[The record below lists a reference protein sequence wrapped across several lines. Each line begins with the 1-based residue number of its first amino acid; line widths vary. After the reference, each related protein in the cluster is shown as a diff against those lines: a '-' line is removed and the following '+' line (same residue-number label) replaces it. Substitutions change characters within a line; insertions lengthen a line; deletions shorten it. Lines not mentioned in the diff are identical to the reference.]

1 MRGYTF
7 DRALAVERAK
17 AVSAAFRESQV
28 STPVAA
34 SEKAP
39 PKEKPPV
46 ELHRD
51 SLYVTPAPKVPVKVI
66 WFAAGLVFLGVV
78 LWSVYSS
85 IQCRQRVEELE
96 KWVRMLSERQGIYV
110 RHGL

>member
-7 DRALAVERAK
+7 DRTLAVERAK
-17 AVSAAFRESQV
+17 AVSAAFRESQAPSPVV
-28 STPVAA
+28 SEAA
-34 SEKAP
+34 P
-39 PKEKPPV
+39 EKPPV

-51 SLYVTPAPKVPVKVI
+51 SLYVTRAPKVPVKAI
-66 WFAAGLVFLGVV
+66 WCAAGCVFLGVV

-85 IQCRQRVEELE
+85 IQCRKRVDVLE
-96 KWVRMLSERQGIYV
+96 NWVRMLSERQGVYV